1 MPELFWMWMFLM
13 QYMSGHF
20 GKHFIKNTRR
30 REAPQG
36 KIIEFFL
43 QDTIVI
49 TSWMENPMMDI
60 MRAFLSKVRTLFWF
74 SKKAGEASCPLLSS
88 YVLLSLVGPLLS
100 SYVLVSLVGPLL
112 SSYVLLSLVEFVSI
126 SLNIPKYTRK
136 CFNKLFWLSQGS
148 EYAWSSYMFEKLLKI
163 TPVLNKPG
171 FWIWHDCICKGYTEF
186 QTSDYTWIIPEYAST
201 CLNNAQYAW
210 TLLNIAECPWLSLN
224 KLSWLC
230 QGSQY
235 AVF

>member
-1 MPELFWMWMFLM
+1 MREHALITLNMIELAGIYLKKKKKRLSNMQALFWMWMFLM

-20 GKHFIKNTRR
+20 DKHSIKNTRK

-88 YVLLSLVGPLLS
+88 N
-100 SYVLVSLVGPLL
+100 VLV
-112 SSYVLLSLVEFVSI
+112 SLVEFVSI
-126 SLNIPKYTRK
+126 SLNIPKYIRK
-136 CFNKLFWLSQGS
+136 CCNKLFWLSQGS

-171 FWIWHDCICKGYTEF
+171 FWIWHDKHL
-186 QTSDYTWIIPEYAST
+186 IIPE
-201 CLNNAQYAW
+201 
-210 TLLNIAECPWLSLN
+210 
-224 KLSWLC
+224 
-230 QGSQY
+230 
-235 AVF
+235 

>member
-88 YVLLSLVGPLLS
+88 YVLVSLVGPLLS
-100 SYVLVSLVGPLL
+100 SYVLVSLVGPLF

-201 CLNNAQYAW
+201 CLNTLNMPEHCW
-210 TLLNIAECPWLSLN
+210 ILLNVPD
-224 KLSWLC
+224 
-230 QGSQY
+230 
-235 AVF
+235 